1 MTEYTD
7 PAADVP
13 TGVDFLNEEHVHK
26 WVISSEEKP
35 WRRPMRSRFVD
46 LLGRLPVGSR
56 VLELGAGPGFL
67 AECVLGSCPNIAD
80 YTLLDYSAP
89 MLTLSRERLARF
101 PRAQFIQADFKRA
114 DWTRDLSPPY
124 SAVIAMQAVHEI
136 RHKRHVPGLYRD
148 VFQLVAPGGSLMVCD
163 GVPKDASLRATS
175 LHLSA
180 EEQLATFASAGF
192 IDVAEELALGP
203 VVLVTGRARA

>member
-13 TGVDFLNEEHVHK
+13 TGVDFLNEEHVHQ
-26 WVISSEEKP
+26 WVITSEEKP
-35 WRRPMRSRFVD
+35 WRRPMRSRFVE
-46 LLGRLPVGSR
+46 LLARLPAGSR

-67 AECVLGSCPNIAD
+67 AECVLGSCPNITD

-124 SAVIAMQAVHEI
+124 AAVIAMQAVHEI
-136 RHKRHVPGLYRD
+136 RHKRHVPGLYRA
-148 VFQLVAPGGSLMVCD
+148 VFHLVAPGGSLLVCD
-163 GVPKDASLRATS
+163 GVPNDASLRATS
-175 LHLSA
+175 LHMTA
-180 EEQLATFASAGF
+180 EEQLAAFAGAGF
-192 IDVAEELALGP
+192 TDEALNLAIPPVA
-203 VVLVTGRARA
+203 LVTGRAPE